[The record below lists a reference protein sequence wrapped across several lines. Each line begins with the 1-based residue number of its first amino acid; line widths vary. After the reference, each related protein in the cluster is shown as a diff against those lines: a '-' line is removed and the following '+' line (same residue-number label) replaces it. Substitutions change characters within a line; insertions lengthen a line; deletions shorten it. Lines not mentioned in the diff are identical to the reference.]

1 MLLALVGTFVCLMD
15 LLESTGVLPFFGLEV
30 GPLSFPLVDS
40 LFLRIVLDVVTAGV
54 MVRRS
59 HSRVYDRDTLT
70 RTFCLKSATQLQHTP
85 QSPSPLGKRPSHLI

>member
-15 LLESTGVLPFFGLEV
+15 LLESTHVLPFFGLEV

-54 MVRRS
+54 MVRTCVTS
-59 HSRVYDRDTLT
+59 SGRVI
-70 RTFCLKSATQLQHTP
+70 
-85 QSPSPLGKRPSHLI
+85 PLLASFA